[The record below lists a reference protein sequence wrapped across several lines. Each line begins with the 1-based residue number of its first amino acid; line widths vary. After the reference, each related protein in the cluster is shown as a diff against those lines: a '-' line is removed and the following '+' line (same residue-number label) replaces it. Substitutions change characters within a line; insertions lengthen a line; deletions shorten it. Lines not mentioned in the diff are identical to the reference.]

1 MTLILPALGATW
13 LLCLLTEAF
22 LLNRWRRAIPLRIT
36 VTGTRGKTTVA
47 RMLASVLRESG
58 RRVVAKTTGSEPA
71 LLLPDGSEEPIRR
84 RGRASILE
92 QKRLLRRARR
102 EEAQVLVAEAM
113 SLHPENHRAEA
124 QGILRPHYT
133 LATNFRVDHVAAAG
147 ESREEVARVLGWG
160 VAAGARIYVPEGE
173 LEEAFARQVG
183 ARGGELMVVPEPS
196 PVSPSPEARAD
207 AGSAGVWSFPENE
220 SLVRALCRELGV
232 EEEVVHRGLRKAG
245 MDVGAPEV
253 WQVFRG
259 SEKGG
264 ARVVNA
270 FAANDPESTE
280 RLLARCRQLLAPE
293 RGEAG
298 KGERVL
304 PREEHWAGLL
314 LLRED
319 RGDRTHQWIR
329 ALEGGFLEE
338 LDSLAVWGIHGQALR
353 RKVLRGLS
361 PEERERWK
369 GKLRVLKEKGPEDL
383 SRAVLHTLPP
393 AGGVV
398 FGFGN
403 IVGQGQRL
411 VRYWRKVG
419 RPHGA

>member
-13 LLCLLTEAF
+13 LLYLLTEAF

-124 QGILRPHYT
+124 RGILRPHYT

-147 ESREEVARVLGWG
+147 ESREEVAWVLGWG

-183 ARGGELMVVPEPS
+183 ARGGELTVVPEPW

-207 AGSAGVWSFPENE
+207 AGPAGVWSFPENE

-232 EEEVVHRGLRKAG
+232 EGEEVHRGLRKAG

-253 WQVFRG
+253 WQVSRG
-259 SEKGG
+259 SDKSGV
-264 ARVVNA
+264 RMVNA

-280 RLLARCRQLLAPE
+280 RLLARCRQLLAPAPAPGPIRA
-293 RGEAG
+293 RG
-298 KGERVL
+298 
-304 PREEHWAGLL
+304 EHWAGLL
-314 LLRED
+314 LLRGD

-329 ALEGGFLEE
+329 ALTGGFLEE
-338 LDSLAVWGIHGQALR
+338 LDTLAVWGIHGQALR
-353 RKVLRGLS
+353 RKVLRSLP
-361 PEERERWK
+361 PEERQRWK
-369 GKLRVLKEKGPEDL
+369 GKLRVLKEKDPEAL
-383 SRAVLHTLPP
+383 SRAVLQSLPP

-403 IVGQGQRL
+403 IVGQGERL

-419 RPHGA
+419 RSHGA